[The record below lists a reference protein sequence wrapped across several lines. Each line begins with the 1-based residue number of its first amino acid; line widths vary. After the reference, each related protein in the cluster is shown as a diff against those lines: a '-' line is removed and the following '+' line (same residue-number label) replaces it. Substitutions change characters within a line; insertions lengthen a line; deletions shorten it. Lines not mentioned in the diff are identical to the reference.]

1 MLVAVAK
8 AGLMFVMRLFVAV
21 AVMPFSVV

>member
-8 AGLMFVMRLFVAV
+8 AGLIFVMRLFVAV
-21 AVMPFSVV
+21 AMMLFSVV